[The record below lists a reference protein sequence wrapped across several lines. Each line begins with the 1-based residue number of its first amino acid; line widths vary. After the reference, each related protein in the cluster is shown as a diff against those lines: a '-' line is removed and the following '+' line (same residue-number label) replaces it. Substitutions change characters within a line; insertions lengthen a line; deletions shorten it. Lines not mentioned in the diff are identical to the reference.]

1 MKAIYPNTASRTA
14 LTVFQI
20 YKGSGEFFDLSQKP
34 VFRERFSF
42 GGMEN
47 HMQYFFVTDKCNGCE
62 CCVKICPQNCIDI
75 SSWKMYGNMPLAGNR
90 KEDSMTQAERL
101 TFLIEYLM
109 SENKELKSF
118 HIPVEENAK
127 KRLLRSLNDRRFFS

>member
-1 MKAIYPNTASRTA
+1 
-14 LTVFQI
+14 
-20 YKGSGEFFDLSQKP
+20 
-34 VFRERFSF
+34 
-42 GGMEN
+42 
-47 HMQYFFVTDKCNGCE
+47 
-62 CCVKICPQNCIDI
+62 
-75 SSWKMYGNMPLAGNR
+75 MPLAGNR

-127 KRLLRSLNDRRFFS
+127 KRLLRSLIIYVSICQKPISQQKSKNNLLLLLMILEKH